1 MTDRAW
7 RRSGSQ
13 GQPRGSA
20 GVLYTREA
28 KAEEEGEMPESEDVR
43 RIKELHKMAILV
55 RRNVVGVGV
64 GYKVKGRTTTGELS
78 LVALVR
84 R

>member
-1 MTDRAW
+1 M
-7 RRSGSQ
+7 SEQ
-13 GQPRGSA
+13 
-20 GVLYTREA
+20 
-28 KAEEEGEMPESEDVR
+28 EDVR

>member
-1 MTDRAW
+1 
-7 RRSGSQ
+7 
-13 GQPRGSA
+13 
-20 GVLYTREA
+20 
-28 KAEEEGEMPESEDVR
+28 MPEPEDVR
-43 RIKELHKMAILV
+43 RIKDLHKMAILV

-64 GYKVKGRTTTGELS
+64 GYKVKGWTTTGELS